1 MKLIEHFVDGKNFS
15 GNSSRKGKIFDPSIG
30 DQTAEVKLASAQ
42 DVSKA
47 IDAKNVFINGQIPH
61 P

>member
-1 MKLIEHFVDGKNFS
+1 MEKFFRQFIK
-15 GNSSRKGKIFDPSIG
+15 KGKIFDPSIG

-47 IDAKNVFINGQIPH
+47 IRVRKMLFINGQIPH
-61 P
+61 PSKSKNNV